1 MKNIQAVT
9 KYARNRDHFLYTFF
23 LCLIILN
30 AYYASADPTGILVDL
45 NFYTYIALV
54 SLRIYRF
61 SKHKIAYYLVDY
73 CYIGNTMVWFGLYF
87 FRYNAIAFNM
97 AYYFGV
103 GSLGLSII
111 AWNNGYILHS
121 IDQMTTV
128 FIHHTCF
135 IVLTA
140 MRWSNDSKL

>member
-1 MKNIQAVT
+1 MKKLEKVA

-30 AYYASADPTGILVDL
+30 AYYASADPTGFLVDL
-45 NFYTYIALV
+45 NFYVYVTLV
-54 SLRIYRF
+54 SIRIYRF
-61 SKHKIAYYLVDY
+61 SKHRLAYYLVDY
-73 CYIGNTMVWFGLYF
+73 CYAGNTMVWFGLYF
-87 FRYNAIAFNM
+87 FRYSPIAFSM

-103 GSLGLSII
+103 GSLGWSIV

-128 FIHHTCF
+128 YIHHTCF
-135 IVLTA
+135 VVLTA
-140 MRWSNDSKL
+140 MRWSNDPKL